1 MNDTPA
7 TGRAPMLRADG
18 SLRHLLTLDG
28 LSRPLLERLLER
40 SQHWSRPLGA
50 APARGTALQGVT
62 VATLF
67 TEPSTRTRVSFELAA
82 QRLGAD
88 VASVEVQLSS
98 RLKGESMLDTVHT
111 LESLHVDVF
120 VLRDAQADVPDLVA
134 RNVAP
139 HVSVL
144 SGGAGSH
151 AHPTQGL
158 LDTLTIL
165 QHKHRIA
172 GLSIAIVGDVRH
184 SRVARSA
191 WHAFSALG
199 VSDLR
204 LVAPPALMP
213 EPGEFA
219 GCARSTSL
227 AEGIAGC
234 DVVMMLR
241 IQKERM
247 AQASIPGAEAYFAE
261 WGLTRERL
269 GRAKPDAIVMHPQ
282 PMNRGIE
289 IASDVAD
296 GPQSVI
302 RDQVRNGVA
311 VRMAVLEAVIE
322 GRPATP
328 QCGAAGDVA
337 GWLHAA
343 DGAVANAGTTAT
355 TPGDR
360 R

>member
-1 MNDTPA
+1 V
-7 TGRAPMLRADG
+7 
-18 SLRHLLTLDG
+18 
-28 LSRPLLERLLER
+28 LE
-40 SQHWSRPLGA
+40 
-50 APARGTALQGVT
+50 GVT

-120 VLRDAQADVPDLVA
+120 VLRDAQADVPELVA

-144 SGGAGSH
+144 SGGAGSV

-158 LDTLTIL
+158 LDALTIL
-165 QHKHRIA
+165 QHKGRIA
-172 GLSIAIVGDVRH
+172 GLAI
-184 SRVARSA
+184 
-191 WHAFSALG
+191 ALG
-199 VSDLR
+199 ASDIR
-204 LVAPPALMP
+204 IVAPPALMP
-213 EPGEFA
+213 EPSEFA
-219 GCARSTSL
+219 GCTRSTRFT
-227 AEGIAGC
+227 EGIAGC

-247 AQASIPGAEAYFAE
+247 AEASIPRAEDYFAE
-261 WGLTRERL
+261 WGLTTARL
-269 GRAKPDAIVMHPQ
+269 KAARPEAIVMHPQ

-289 IASDVAD
+289 IESEVAD

-311 VRMAVLEAVIE
+311 VRMAVLE
-322 GRPATP
+322 GRTPPPARS
-328 QCGAAGDVA
+328 GATAADVA
-337 GWLHAA
+337 GWLRA
-343 DGAVANAGTTAT
+343 GA
-355 TPGDR
+355 PR
-360 R
+360 

>member
-1 MNDTPA
+1 MNHSHERA
-7 TGRAPMLRADG
+7 TALRADG
-18 SLRHLLTLDG
+18 SLRHLLTLDD
-28 LSRPLLERLLER
+28 LPRPMLERLLER
-40 SQHWSRPLGA
+40 AGHYSRPLGA
-50 APARGTALQGVT
+50 PAARGTALEGVT

-82 QRLGAD
+82 QRLGAE

-144 SGGAGSH
+144 SGGAGSYS
-151 AHPTQGL
+151 HPTQGL
-158 LDTLTIL
+158 LDALTIQ
-165 QHKHRIA
+165 QHKGRVA

-191 WHAFSALG
+191 WHAFGALG
-199 VSDLR
+199 ATDIR
-204 LVAPPALMP
+204 IVAPPALMP

-219 GCARSTSL
+219 GCARSTRIE
-227 AEGIAGC
+227 EGIGGC

-247 AQASIPGAEAYFAE
+247 AQASIPGADQYFAE
-261 WGLTRERL
+261 WGLTRARL
-269 GRAKPDAIVMHPQ
+269 RLARPDAIVMHPQ

-289 IASDVAD
+289 IDSAVAD

-311 VRMAVLEAVIE
+311 VRMAVLEAVIT
-322 GRPATP
+322 GRA
-328 QCGAAGDVA
+328 
-337 GWLHAA
+337 
-343 DGAVANAGTTAT
+343 
-355 TPGDR
+355 R
-360 R
+360 